1 MPGEIKLIPYQSA
14 MSTEGLAV
22 MTEVENPHFAGASD
36 GGRAL
41 SCGLDPRVRLLA
53 HLLGGLRYGR
63 LSVILPSGQSFVR
76 VGADPGP
83 EASLVLH
90 RWRALWRLLIG
101 GDIGFAQAW
110 IDGDCSSS
118 DLVALIRLAARNRG
132 ALARTANGSSCS
144 RLALRLR
151 RLMNRNTRRGSA
163 RNVIAHYDLGNDF
176 FRVWLDEAMLYSSA
190 LWDGSTPTL
199 EAAQKRKIERVI
211 ELIEIRGGE
220 QVLETGCGWGTLA
233 ASLVQAGAA
242 HVTALTLS
250 PAQLEFARDLKAS
263 RGCGS
268 TIDFRLQ
275 DYRDVEGRFDRI
287 VSIEMAEAVGEAWWP
302 IYFGKVARCVK
313 PGGRAVLQI
322 ITIADE
328 HFHNYRR
335 NVDFIQRYIFPGGC
349 LPSKTA
355 LSQQFERA
363 GLRLVSSE
371 AFGRSY
377 ARTLA
382 EWRQRFHGGWP
393 EIAALGF
400 DDRFRRL
407 WDYYLS
413 YCEAGFLEG
422 VVDVGMYCLEHAPQ
436 PIRATSTISDPLRL
450 RA

>member
-1 MPGEIKLIPYQSA
+1 MAQ
-14 MSTEGLAV
+14 
-22 MTEVENPHFAGASD
+22 VENPHFAGAND

-41 SCGLDPRVRLLA
+41 SRNLDPRVRLLA
-53 HLLGGLRYGR
+53 RLLGGLRYGR
-63 LSVILPSGQSFVR
+63 VSVTLLSGQRFVR
-76 VGADPGP
+76 VGAEPGP
-83 EASLVLH
+83 EATLVVH

-101 GDIGFAQAW
+101 GDIGFAQACT
-110 IDGDCSSS
+110 DGDCSSS
-118 DLVALIRLAARNRG
+118 DLIPLIRLAARNRG
-132 ALARTANGSSCS
+132 ALARTADGSSCS
-144 RLALRLR
+144 RLALRVR
-151 RLMNRNTRRGSA
+151 RLLNGNTRRGSA

-176 FRVWLDEAMLYSSA
+176 FRVWLDEAMVYSSA
-190 LWDGSTPTL
+190 LWDDATPTL

-211 ELIEIRGGE
+211 ELIGLRGGE
-220 QVLETGCGWGTLA
+220 QVPELGCGWGTLA
-233 ASLVQAGAA
+233 FSLVQAGAA

-250 PAQLEFARDLKAS
+250 PAQLEFARDLWAF
-263 RGCGS
+263 RGPAS

-275 DYRDVEGRFDRI
+275 DYRHVEGRFDRI

-302 IYFGKVARCVK
+302 TYFGKVARCLK
-313 PGGRAVLQI
+313 PGGRAVLQM
-322 ITIADE
+322 ITMADE
-328 HFHNYRR
+328 RFHHYRR

-355 LSQQFERA
+355 LCQQFDCA

-371 AFGRSY
+371 TFGHSY

-382 EWRQRFHGGWP
+382 EWRRRFHGGWP

-422 VVDVGMYCLEHAPQ
+422 AIDVGMYCLEHAAQ
-436 PIRATSTISDPLRL
+436 PNQAASMNSDSPRVRA
-450 RA
+450 

>member
-1 MPGEIKLIPYQSA
+1 
-14 MSTEGLAV
+14 
-22 MTEVENPHFAGASD
+22 MTQVENPHFAGAND

-41 SCGLDPRVRLLA
+41 SRGWDPRARLLA
-53 HLLGGLRYGR
+53 RLLGGLRYGR
-63 LSVILPSGQSFVR
+63 LSLTLSSGQEFVR

-83 EASLVLH
+83 EANLVLH

-118 DLVALIRLAARNRG
+118 DLVALIRLAARNLG
-132 ALARTANGSSCS
+132 ALARTADGSLCS
-144 RLALRLR
+144 RSALRLR
-151 RLMNRNTRRGSA
+151 GLMNRNTRRGSA
-163 RNVIAHYDLGNDF
+163 RNIIAHYDLGNDF
-176 FRVWLDEAMLYSSA
+176 FRVWLDEAMVYSSA
-190 LWDGSTPTL
+190 LWDGATPTL

-211 ELIEIRGGE
+211 ELLELRGGE
-220 QVLETGCGWGTLA
+220 QVLELGCGWGTLA

-250 PAQLEFARDLKAS
+250 PAQLEFARDLRAS
-263 RGCGS
+263 RGCAS
-268 TIDFRLQ
+268 TIDFRLE
-275 DYRDVEGRFDRI
+275 DYRDIEGRFDRI
-287 VSIEMAEAVGEAWWP
+287 VSIEMAEAVGRARWP
-302 IYFGKVARCVK
+302 TYFGKVARCLK
-313 PGGRAVLQI
+313 PGGQAVLQI

-328 HFHNYRR
+328 HFDHYRR

-355 LSQQFERA
+355 LCQQFERA

-371 AFGRSY
+371 TFGHSY
-377 ARTLA
+377 SRTLA
-382 EWRQRFHGGWP
+382 EWRRRFHRGWP

-400 DDRFRRL
+400 DDRFRGL

-436 PIRATSTISDPLRL
+436 PNRAVSMSSDPLRP

>member
-1 MPGEIKLIPYQSA
+1 
-14 MSTEGLAV
+14 
-22 MTEVENPHFAGASD
+22 MTQVENPHFAGAND
-36 GGRAL
+36 GGRAR
-41 SCGLDPRVRLLA
+41 SRGWDPRARLLA
-53 HLLGGLRYGR
+53 RLLGGLRYGR
-63 LSVILPSGQSFVR
+63 LSVTLPSGQKFVR

-118 DLVALIRLAARNRG
+118 DLVPLIRLAARNRG
-132 ALARTANGSSCS
+132 ALARTANGSLCS
-144 RLALRLR
+144 RLAFRLR
-151 RLMNRNTRRGSA
+151 RLMNGNTRRGSA
-163 RNVIAHYDLGNDF
+163 RNIIAHYDLGNGF
-176 FRVWLDEAMLYSSA
+176 FKLWLDEAMLYSSA
-190 LWDGSTPTL
+190 LWDDATPTL
-199 EAAQKRKIERVI
+199 EAAQKRKIERAI
-211 ELIEIRGGE
+211 ELIELRGGE
-220 QVLETGCGWGTLA
+220 QVLELGCGWGTLA

-250 PAQLEFARDLKAS
+250 PAQLEFAGDLKAS

-275 DYRDVEGRFDRI
+275 DYRDIEGRFDRI

-302 IYFGKVARCVK
+302 TYFGKVARCLK

-328 HFHNYRR
+328 HFDHYRR
-335 NVDFIQRYIFPGGC
+335 NVDFIQRYVFPGGC
-349 LPSKTA
+349 LPSMSA
-355 LSQQFERA
+355 LCQQFEGA

-377 ARTLA
+377 ARTLR
-382 EWRQRFHGGWP
+382 EWRRRFHSGWP

-400 DDRFRRL
+400 DDRFRGL

-422 VVDVGMYCLEHAPQ
+422 VIDVGMYCLEHAPQ
-436 PIRATSTISDPLRL
+436 PNRAVSMNSDPLRL